1 MAVTVEDVRVQLNEI
16 TEEELSSRT
25 IELEIQSA
33 ERKVTS
39 LGLPS
44 GDLTDEYVRKR
55 AAYKSFIQSSLYTRI
70 DIHELLVQ
78 RAIKEKLAAL
88 KEDMEEALDEITEEY
103 AIESTAMFDERPED
117 TDNPCDWPRSR

>member
-1 MAVTVEDVRVQLNEI
+1 MAVTVEDVRNQLNEI
-16 TEEELSSRT
+16 SEQELSSKT

-44 GDLTDEYVRKR
+44 GDLTDEYIRKR

-70 DIHELLVQ
+70 DIHDLLVQ

-88 KEDMEEALDEITEEY
+88 KEDMDEALDDLTDEY
-103 AIESTAMFDERPED
+103 EIESTAMFDARPED
-117 TDNPCDWPRSR
+117 PDNPCEWPRSR